1 MSKIGLVAVTNYN
14 YGSILQ
20 TFALQ
25 ESVRAHGHETQILIY
40 AEPPTAKIKRFKNL
54 EYCKTRLKRVYRNF
68 VIGTLYKHHKQN
80 LSTRAKAF
88 QRFINSE
95 LSMTATCHS
104 LAELTGLCH
113 RYDAIL
119 LGSDQVWHPMN
130 LEMNFF
136 TLNFVPAEVK
146 KGAYAPSFGVSKLP
160 ASYEN
165 QYRKF
170 ISRIEY
176 VSCREIAGTALIG
189 KLTGRM
195 VPMVC
200 DPTILLNGSEWAAI
214 ADRCAS
220 QTPSVN
226 LKGIPYIFCYFI
238 GNNPNQRCLVNEFK
252 KKHGCKVVALQHINE
267 YIPSDEEYADYS
279 PYDVGP
285 AEFLLLVRNARFVMT
300 DSFHASVFSL
310 QFHKDFY
317 VFDRFENGV
326 GNSTTS
332 RIDSLLSIVGLMDRK
347 MPHAASMDS
356 FDGVKNINYNDVELK
371 LSEFRKASQDYLSS
385 IIDK

>member
-1 MSKIGLVAVTNYN
+1 MKKIGLVAVTNHN

-25 ESVRAHGHETQILIY
+25 EAVRAHGCETEILKY
-40 AEPPTAKIKRFKNL
+40 AEPATAKLKRFKNL

-68 VIGTLYKHHKQN
+68 VIGTLYKQHKQN

-88 QRFINSE
+88 QRFIN
-95 LSMTATCHS
+95 
-104 LAELTGLCH
+104 AELTMTDTCRTLSALTSLCH
-113 RYDAIL
+113 DYNAIL

-130 LEMNFF
+130 LQMNFF
-136 TLNFVPAEVK
+136 TLNFVPTDVK

-160 ASYEN
+160 VLYEEP
-165 QYRKF
+165 YRKY

-176 VSCREIAGTALIG
+176 VSCREKAGTVLIE
-189 KLTGRM
+189 KLTGRK

-200 DPTILLNGSEWAAI
+200 DPTLLLNGSEWSSI

-220 QTPSVN
+220 EAQRMALDGV
-226 LKGIPYIFCYFI
+226 PYIFCYFI
-238 GNNPNQRCLVNEFK
+238 GNNPNQRRLVNEFK
-252 KKHGCKVVALQHINE
+252 KKYGCKVVALQHINE

-285 AEFLLLVRNARFVMT
+285 AEFLQLVRYAKYVMT

-310 QFHKDFY
+310 QFHRDFY
-317 VFDRFENGV
+317 VFDRFENGA

-332 RIDSLLSIVGLMDRK
+332 RIDSLLGVVDLLDRK
-347 MPHAASMDS
+347 MPHAASMENLES
-356 FDGVKNINYNDVELK
+356 VKAIDYSDVETK
-371 LSEFRKASQDYLSS
+371 LSEFRKSSQEYLSS
-385 IIDK
+385 IISE

>member
-1 MSKIGLVAVTNYN
+1 MSKIGLVAVTNHN

-25 ESVRAHGHETQILIY
+25 EAVRAHGHETEILKY
-40 AEPPTAKIKRFKNL
+40 AEPPIAKFKRFKNF
-54 EYCKTRLKRVYRNF
+54 EYGKTRLKRVYRNF

-88 QRFINSE
+88 QHFINSE
-95 LSMTATCHS
+95 LSMTVACHS
-104 LAELTGLCH
+104 LSDLTCLCH

-160 ASYEN
+160 VSYEEP
-165 QYRKF
+165 YRKF
-170 ISRIEY
+170 IGRIEY
-176 VSCREIAGTALIG
+176 VSCREKAGTALIE
-189 KLTGRM
+189 KLTGRK

-200 DPTILLNGSEWAAI
+200 DPTLLLNGSEWAAI

-220 QTPSVN
+220 KENGLN
-226 LKGIPYIFCYFI
+226 LGEVPYIFCYFI
-238 GNNPNQRCLVNEFK
+238 GNNPNQRKLVNEFK

-267 YIPSDEEYADYS
+267 YIPSDEEYADYT
-279 PYDVGP
+279 PYNVGP
-285 AEFLLLVRNARFVMT
+285 AEFLQLVRNAKYVMT

-310 QFHKDFY
+310 QFHRNFY
-317 VFDRFENGV
+317 VFDRFENGI

-332 RIDSLLSIVGLMDRK
+332 RIDSLLGKVGLMDRK
-347 MPHAASMDS
+347 IRHDASLADL
-356 FDGVKNINYNDVELK
+356 DGVGVIDYHNVDLK
-371 LSEFRKASQDYLSS
+371 LSEFRKTSQEYLSS
-385 IIDK
+385 IIDG